1 MFKCDLNYVKERLFL
16 FGDVNDSKPIVKKT
30 ESVKDSF
37 IKMMQ
42 EPESDLLYSNKFLEK
57 NAKTDPIE
65 KVKIE
70 IDPEIKDYTD
80 TLTTWLCDLMNSLHK
95 KIELELIEIE
105 NEGICI
111 RYSPLEHTNVYETNE
126 YDMKKF
132 DKSMEDI
139 IVTF

>member
-16 FGDVNDSKPIVKKT
+16 FSDVNDSKPIVKKI

-37 IKMMQ
+37 
-42 EPESDLLYSNKFLEK
+42 
-57 NAKTDPIE
+57 TDA
-65 KVKIE
+65 
-70 IDPEIKDYTD
+70 
-80 TLTTWLCDLMNSLHK
+80 LTTWLCDLMNSLHK

-111 RYSPLEHTNVYETNE
+111 KYSPLEHTNVYETNE

-139 IVTF
+139 ILTF